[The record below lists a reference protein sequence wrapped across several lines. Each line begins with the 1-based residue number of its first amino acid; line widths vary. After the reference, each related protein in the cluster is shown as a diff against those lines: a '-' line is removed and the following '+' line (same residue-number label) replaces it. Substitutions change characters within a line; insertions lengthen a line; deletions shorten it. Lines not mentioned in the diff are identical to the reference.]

1 MRKIVFIGAN
11 EYVPWGGSESL
22 WSAAAERF
30 ARRGVQVYVSVKD
43 WGKPVE
49 QVEYLRS
56 VGCKIVHRRS
66 ASLVDRLSRKLF
78 RDVNLLGS
86 MSGHLEPVQEYFR
99 AVYERYHQAGR
110 EAKHLML
117 NEFWLNTGYHRK
129 YAIRLLD
136 GPPPGKHR
144 SGGRADDYGGY
155 LSEAN
160 TTLLEFKVPS
170 ILWRRTNCGEAV
182 QMLITI
188 LVCSRG
194 C

>member
-99 AVYERYHQAGR
+99 AVYERYHQAG
-110 EAKHLML
+110 A
-117 NEFWLNTGYHRK
+117 G
-129 YAIRLLD
+129 
-136 GPPPGKHR
+136 
-144 SGGRADDYGGY
+144 
-155 LSEAN
+155 SEA
-160 TTLLEFKVPS
+160 LDAER
-170 ILWRRTNCGEAV
+170 ILPEHRLPPEICDSSSGRTSSWKTPERRP
-182 QMLITI
+182 
-188 LVCSRG
+188 RG
-194 C
+194 RLWWLPE